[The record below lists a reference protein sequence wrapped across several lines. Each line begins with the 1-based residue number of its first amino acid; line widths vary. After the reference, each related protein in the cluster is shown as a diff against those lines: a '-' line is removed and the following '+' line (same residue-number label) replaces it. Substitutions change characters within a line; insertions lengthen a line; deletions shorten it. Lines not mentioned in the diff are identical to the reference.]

1 MSRQMMTTLV
11 LATLVAGTSGSTV
24 LLAQDHEKVN
34 SPNAVHEQTSK
45 HLQEVVKTL
54 STLGTPETTFDYIHA
69 ALSGPVVVLQGFT
82 VNGALKDNAAAQVQK
97 LAWCTHVVNQIEL
110 LDVGPELRR
119 VRQQTLAILKKQVPQ
134 AFPERHANIRIKVT
148 LKGEVTLVGVVS
160 PTDHKRLQAAIEQ
173 IKNITFVDSVTN
185 HIVETTS

>member
-1 MSRQMMTTLV
+1 MTRQMMTALTVVALAAGSAV
-11 LATLVAGTSGSTV
+11 LG
-24 LLAQDHEKVN
+24 AQDHEKVN
-34 SPNAVHEQTSK
+34 SPNAMHEQTSK
-45 HLQEVVKTL
+45 HMTAVLKVL
-54 STLGTPETTFDYIHA
+54 STLGTPETTFDYIHP

>member
-1 MSRQMMTTLV
+1 MTRHMTTILALAALV
-11 LATLVAGTSGSTV
+11 VSTSGSV
-24 LLAQDHEKVN
+24 PLYAQEHEKVN

-45 HLQEVVKTL
+45 HLKDVVKVL
-54 STLGTPETTFDYIHA
+54 STLGTPQTIFDYIHP

-119 VRQQTLAILKKQVPQ
+119 VRQQTLGILKKQVPQ
-134 AFPERHANIRIKVT
+134 AFPENHANIRIKVT

-160 PTDHKRLQAAIEQ
+160 PTDQKRLQAAIEQ
-173 IKNITFVDSVTN
+173 IKNITFVSSVTN